1 MGVMLLSLEAEL
13 AQARAQLAERDA
25 LLMLRGI
32 HIAKLDET
40 IADLRAELA
49 STLAALGDVVRTKN
63 EMNGHLTMAETELY
77 SGAVCPRCG
86 GPLDVS
92 THEFV
97 PPFRCSA
104 CGGEWW
110 LMQML
115 EYGGEGTA

>member
-1 MGVMLLSLEAEL
+1 MGIIWMDAEL
-13 AQARAQLAERDA
+13 ARLKDRVATLEA
-25 LLMLRGI
+25 LNMLRDI
-32 HIAKLDET
+32 HIAKLDECNVR
-40 IADLRAELA
+40 LGAELQR
-49 STLAALGDVVRTKN
+49 TLAALGEVVRTKN
-63 EMNGHLTMAETELY
+63 EKNGHLVMAETELY

-97 PPFRCSA
+97 PPFRCRA

-110 LMQML
+110 LMQMP

>member
-1 MGVMLLSLEAEL
+1 MGTPWIAQEAEL
-13 AQARAQLAERDA
+13 AQARAQIADLEA
-25 LLMLRGI
+25 LIMLRGI
-32 HIAKLDET
+32 HIAKQDET
-40 IADLRAELA
+40 IADLRAELER
-49 STLAALGDVVRTKN
+49 TLAALGDVVRMKN
-63 EMNGHLTMAETELY
+63 EKNGHLTMVETDPY
-77 SGAVCPRCG
+77 NGAVCPRCG

-110 LMQML
+110 LMQMP